1 MIDGLSSN
9 DVGFQRPRENSAEL
23 GQKMLSAERV
33 SALNHAS
40 CFCHL
45 ADARAGFIY
54 PTSSGAGLN
63 ARASSLSRWTVDWI
77 KHQ

>member
-1 MIDGLSSN
+1 MDERPMIDGLSSN

-33 SALNHAS
+33 SAVNHAS

-45 ADARAGFIY
+45 ADAKTGFIY
-54 PTSSGAGLN
+54 STPHRPGQG
-63 ARASSLSRWTVDWI
+63 
-77 KHQ
+77 